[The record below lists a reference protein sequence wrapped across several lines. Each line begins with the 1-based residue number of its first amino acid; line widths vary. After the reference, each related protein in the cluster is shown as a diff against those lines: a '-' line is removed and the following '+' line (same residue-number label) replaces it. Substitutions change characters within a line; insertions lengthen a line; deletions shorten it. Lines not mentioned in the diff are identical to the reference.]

1 MHAVLKWSLLIIF
14 FIIIVVS
21 TVLVYRSIRKF
32 KLKNNPIKF
41 KASLFGITDDYGS
54 KFYIVLSYKNPDL
67 FEPSGTT
74 VLKPLFYLLD
84 LNSTQIKNPTPD
96 ELINQYYLNVDS
108 NGNKIA
114 PIIDLIGTNYN
125 EPGALVVGTIDK
137 PSIGEIKLL
146 LDPNKFKPIQGQ
158 QYRLGIAIQKN
169 IISATGNQLLPNVY
183 SDFTYVVITAKD
195 PDQPPPVENLSSTNI
210 SYNNIYS

>member
-1 MHAVLKWSLLIIF
+1 MKTLTTVLFIVNILFIILEVILIIF

-74 VLKPLFYLLD
+74 VLKPLF
-84 LNSTQIKNPTPD
+84 
-96 ELINQYYLNVDS
+96 
-108 NGNKIA
+108 
-114 PIIDLIGTNYN
+114 
-125 EPGALVVGTIDK
+125 
-137 PSIGEIKLL
+137 
-146 LDPNKFKPIQGQ
+146 
-158 QYRLGIAIQKN
+158 
-169 IISATGNQLLPNVY
+169 
-183 SDFTYVVITAKD
+183 
-195 PDQPPPVENLSSTNI
+195 
-210 SYNNIYS
+210 